1 MRELRTQSSGLPL
14 RTLYAFDP
22 LRVAI
27 SLVGG
32 DKMR

>member
-22 LRVAI
+22 LRFAI